1 MDALSRFSMPGILFL
16 LTLASGLWLSNSGK
30 PLNTVIFTIH
40 KLIALAAV
48 ILVIMY
54 IANTIKGVEVQVIT
68 ISLLVI
74 AGLCV
79 LALFTTG
86 ALISMGKLNYELSLT
101 IHRIAPLVAAAA
113 MALVVWR
120 TL

>member
-1 MDALSRFSMPGILFL
+1 MDTISRFILPGILFL
-16 LTLASGLWLSNSGK
+16 LTLASGIWLSNSGK

-48 ILVIMY
+48 VLVVIYISNIL
-54 IANTIKGVEVQVIT
+54 KGMEIQALT
-68 ISLLVI
+68 ISLLAI

-79 LALFTTG
+79 LGLFASG
-86 ALISMGKLNYELSLT
+86 ALISLGKLNYEISLS

-113 MALVVWR
+113 TALVIWR